1 MAHMIEK
8 PWDMVYSIEGTE
20 WHRIADHV
28 PMIGEDQFKRLAF
41 GIIESPAIV
50 HIDGQ
55 SVNLDGY
62 KVLVADHRACR
73 DDLTPDQQLV
83 PLHIPKAGYKVI
95 DNRRMI
101 DLMTNAFR
109 DLGAKVTTCGTLER
123 GRKFFISVDIGSS
136 EMVINKDRFRAYAN
150 FVTSHDGEI
159 AVNLYDSMTRIVC
172 MNTLRASME
181 AKGEVSL
188 KVFHTKNADAAV
200 DNLGDLFNAILRQRA
215 AIKDVLEYLATH
227 KCDNNDAL
235 CMAAGYF
242 AVVTDSVN
250 LSTRAMNAAQSIATL
265 FSRGVGNKGESLYDL
280 ANAATEYWTHGEGVG
295 KGSKTTDAQ
304 RTYRAE
310 MGTAAGHKQA
320 FIARIADDGG
330 RGLLA
335 EKGREAIALF
345 NA

>member
-8 PWDMVYSIEGTE
+8 PHDIVYSIEGTE

-28 PMIGEDQFKRLAF
+28 PVIGETEFNRLAF

-50 HIDGQ
+50 QIDGQ

-62 KVLVADHRACR
+62 KVLVADHRTCR

-95 DNRRMI
+95 DNRRMM

-109 DLGAKVTTCGTLER
+109 DLGAKVTTVGTLER
-123 GRKFFISVDIGSS
+123 GRKFFISVDIGQS
-136 EMVINKDRFRAYAN
+136 EQVINKDRFRSFAN

-172 MNTLRASME
+172 MNTLRASM
-181 AKGEVSL
+181 ASKGEVSL

-200 DNLGDLFNAILRQRA
+200 NNLGDLFNAILKQRA
-215 AIKDVLEYLATH
+215 NFKEVMEYLATH

-242 AVVTDSVN
+242 VEATDSVN

-265 FSRGVGNKGESLYDL
+265 FSRGTGNKGETLYDL
-280 ANAATEYWTHGEGVG
+280 ANGATEYWTHGEGVG
-295 KGSKTTDAQ
+295 KGAKVTDGQ
-304 RTYRAE
+304 RTYRAA
-310 MGTAAGHKQA
+310 MGTAAAHKESFVA
-320 FIARIADDGG
+320 FLANDD
-330 RGLLA
+330 RRA
-335 EKGREAIALF
+335 ELRDKGREAVALF